1 MSRILHL
8 ATIENLEKLEAMVAA
23 YHAFE
28 GIESD
33 EHHRIAALRPL
44 LEGSAHGAIWMI
56 GPRMAPV
63 GYVAVSF
70 GWSIEMGGMDGFV
83 DEIWLR
89 DAVRGR
95 GMGSEA
101 LSELLKTLEAAGLKA
116 MHLEVANGSPAERL
130 YKRLGFCRRSMS
142 LMSRPSS
149 STSE

>member
-33 EHHRIAALRPL
+33 AQHRISALRPL

-70 GWSIEMGGMDGFV
+70 GWSIEMGGMDGLVF
-83 DEIWLR
+83 
-89 DAVRGR
+89 
-95 GMGSEA
+95 
-101 LSELLKTLEAAGLKA
+101 TAGVG
-116 MHLEVANGSPAERL
+116 ENSPPIRSAIAERL
-130 YKRLGFCRRSMS
+130 SWLGLEIDEDANASGRPKISTDGSRIACYVVPTNEELMIARHS
-142 LMSRPSS
+142 LALV
-149 STSE
+149 